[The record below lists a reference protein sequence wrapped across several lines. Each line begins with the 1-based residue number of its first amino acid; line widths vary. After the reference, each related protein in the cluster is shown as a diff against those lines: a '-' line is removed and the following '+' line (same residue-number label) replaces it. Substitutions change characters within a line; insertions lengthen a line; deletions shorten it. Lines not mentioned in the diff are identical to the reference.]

1 MKSNRKSQI
10 MNRKIPSSTTIVRSD
25 GWSELPAT
33 IVVLA
38 PFIFVYQVLKDGQI
52 NHNAI
57 ETLLCL
63 GIGLSVLLWRISRI
77 KELFQNGVEVQGTV
91 TKVKPL
97 SDNFAAWIFYNYT
110 YEGKGYEKRT
120 LVSLFLNEKAKQL
133 RQGKKITVLVDF
145 TCPKRSA
152 IADMYST
159 RGI

>member
-1 MKSNRKSQI
+1 

-77 KELFQNGVEVQGTV
+77 KELFRNGVEVQGTV

-97 SDNFAAWIFYNYT
+97 SDKFAAWIFYKYNYQ
-110 YEGKGYEKRT
+110 GKEYEKRT
-120 LVSLFLNEKAKQL
+120 LVSLFLNKKAEQL
-133 RQGKKITVLVDF
+133 RQDNGITVLVDF
-145 TCPKRSA
+145 ACPKRSL
-152 IADMYST
+152 IEDIY
-159 RGI
+159 